1 MQGGGAG
8 EAQTRGD
15 QTPLRLARHGLER
28 PRHGAQQGLAGLVRA
43 RVHHHLGPAG
53 VIGDHAAQLTHAA
66 ILHIDEDRA
75 LGAAFPDA
83 APLQIAGIDDV
94 RMLVQHFELM
104 HMAQSPI
111 VVATRHEVL
120 RGAGRI
126 GGMARLAVAGRVQ
139 HADVEEACDGRGI
152 GRGPVLG
159 LLAFQKAAA
168 MDGDAQRLD
177 LVRPGALHREGRH
190 IVGQGNRAGDD
201 IFRVMVAVDDEDRD
215 RLAMQ
220 SRQFAGEEEAD
231 RRVLPLAVIDVA
243 CDQHEGDALG
253 DGGGD
258 QIGKGGAASLREAPG
273 DGLVLQG
280 EAQQRAAQMQI
291 GAMQKG
297 EIHGLAQVNKTG
309 TSSGSRPRARGNR
322 HGSRFPTRRRIA
334 LSVLCL

>member
-1 MQGGGAG
+1 MHYAAERAPREELV
-8 EAQTRGD
+8 EAKG
-15 QTPLRLARHGLER
+15 
-28 PRHGAQQGLAGLVRA
+28 VR
-43 RVHHHLGPAG
+43 V
-53 VIGDHAAQLTHAA
+53 VI
-66 ILHIDEDRA
+66 E
-75 LGAAFPDA
+75 
-83 APLQIAGIDDV
+83 
-94 RMLVQHFELM
+94 
-104 HMAQSPI
+104 
-111 VVATRHEVL
+111 
-120 RGAGRI
+120 
-126 GGMARLAVAGRVQ
+126 
-139 HADVEEACDGRGI
+139 
-152 GRGPVLG
+152 
-159 LLAFQKAAA
+159 
-168 MDGDAQRLD
+168 
-177 LVRPGALHREGRH
+177 PGALLTIAGTTMDWREDEISAQIDAEFG
-190 IVGQGNRAGDD
+190 GGDD
-201 IFRVMVAVDDEDRD
+201 AEAGGDKPEEVTLDESEATD
-215 RLAMQ
+215 
-220 SRQFAGEEEAD
+220 AGEEEAD